1 MLINALNVLHVI
13 DLSGENSD
21 SASGAIENIADA
33 VTHAR
38 FVGTDPSSDE
48 VVLMKILHVR
58 RTVCCNVIRHV
69 TLHVYRVWIE
79 GASNAH
85 AVGSRSHVDQ
95 RVGV

>member
-13 DLSGENSD
+13 DLSDENSD

-58 RTVCCNVIRHV
+58 RTVRCHIIRFRHV
-69 TLHVYRVWIE
+69 T
-79 GASNAH
+79 
-85 AVGSRSHVDQ
+85 
-95 RVGV
+95 